1 MSFTLTN
8 FITSWPGLMAIFNC
22 YVTPYCYSAILH
34 SMFKCTYYTVYVYIV
49 QDITQLNLVYLF
61 NSTWFT
67 QGQNT
72 KVQSYYHAVV

>member
-34 SMFKCTYYTVYVYIV
+34 SMFKCTYYTVCIYSAGHYTVEFGLLI
-49 QDITQLNLVYLF
+49 